1 LKYPAKP
8 YKAQNITNR
17 SFKLNFVKII
27 PRTASS
33 TLERLAKGF
42 PVVALTG
49 PRQSGKT
56 TLAKSLFKEKP
67 FVSLENPDERE
78 FALRDPQRFFQRFPS
93 GAILDEVQR
102 CPELLSWLQGWVD
115 ERGIMGDVVLTGS
128 AQFDLLAGITQTL
141 AGRVGRVELLPLSA
155 AELLA
160 ASKAPSDLNATLFKG
175 GYPALYDRDISPQD
189 WFANYIATYLE
200 RDVRQL
206 IAVRDLTQFQTF
218 VKMCAARTG
227 QLLNLASLGADC
239 GITSVTAK
247 QWLSVLQASYIVTL
261 LKPHHRNFGRR
272 LVKAPK
278 LYFCVVGLAA
288 WLLDIR
294 DAATLDTHAA
304 RGALFETHV
313 IGELMKQRLNAGQ
326 ALDLCFWRDNVGHE
340 VDVLIDNAQGLQA
353 LEIKSGSTF
362 ANDWTD
368 GLKKWQKFA
377 GDESI
382 QPSLVYGGTAS
393 YAREGVH
400 VWGWKDIRKIAAETA

>member
-17 SFKLNFVKII
+17 SFKLIFVKII

-400 VWGWKDIRKIAAETA
+400 VWG